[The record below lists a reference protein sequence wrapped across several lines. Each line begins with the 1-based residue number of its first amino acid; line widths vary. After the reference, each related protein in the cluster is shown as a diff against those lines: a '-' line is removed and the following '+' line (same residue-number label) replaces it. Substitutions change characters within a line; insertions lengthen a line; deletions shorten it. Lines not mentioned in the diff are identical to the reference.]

1 MTHPIHTARRRGFT
15 ILEVMVA
22 LGILVTAMVVLVGS
36 AAAGAATR
44 MSPATP
50 SAAKTFFF
58 PMSDSP
64 EVGGV

>member
-1 MTHPIHTARRRGFT
+1 MR
-15 ILEVMVA
+15 ILWK
-22 LGILVTAMVVLVGS
+22 L
-36 AAAGAATR
+36 AAAGAATT